1 MTTPAVRIAAAV
13 GGAVLSAGAVALT
26 SRVVLTRQAALAR
39 ERIGKPL
46 GELAL
51 DADRL
56 WRRSYAGEPVRL
68 VMLGDSLAAG
78 LGAER
83 RKDTLGGR
91 LARGLAKRARRPVR
105 LRTGAVVGAE
115 SATLP
120 DQIAALGDDA
130 AADVAVIV
138 VGGNDV
144 THRIPPGDA
153 ARSLA
158 DAVEAL
164 RSRGCAVVV
173 GTCPDL
179 GALRPV
185 PQPLR
190 SFASR
195 ASRALADAQETAA
208 RAAGARVVSLRR
220 AVGPVFVDRPDEM
233 FSLDRFHPSALGYR
247 RTADALLPAVFAALD
262 DATAARMLARADV
275 VRLAE
280 SMTTDPTPDRW
291 RRTDAYLTATL
302 VTPDPDLDAA
312 LADQRAAGLP
322 AIEVSPLSAKLLQ
335 LLIRIGGVRRVLEIG
350 TLGGFSTIAMARA
363 LPGDGRLLTIEA
375 EPRNAEVARTSIAR
389 AGVDDRVEVR
399 VGRGADVLPDVDEEF
414 DLVFIDA
421 DKESNTI
428 YLDHAARLTRPGAI
442 VVVDNVVRAGRVCDP
457 ATEDEQVAGTRRGL
471 EMLARDPR
479 FDATALQTLDLKGWD
494 GVAIAL
500 RVDPAS

>member
-1 MTTPAVRIAAAV
+1 MSAPAVRMATAF
-13 GGAVLSAGAVALT
+13 GGVVLSAGAVAVAA
-26 SRVVLTRQAALAR
+26 RAVLAHQAALAR

-46 GELAL
+46 GELAV

-78 LGAER
+78 LGADR

-91 LARGLAKRARRPVR
+91 LARGLAHRAHRPVR

-115 SATLP
+115 SSTLL

-130 AADVAVIV
+130 VADVAVIV

-144 THRIPPGDA
+144 THRIPPADA

-158 DAVEAL
+158 AAVELL
-164 RSRGCAVVV
+164 RARGCAVVV

-195 ASRALADAQETAA
+195 ASRALAAAQDAAA

-220 AVGPVFVDRPDEM
+220 TVGPVFVEHPDEM

-247 RTADALLPAVFAALD
+247 RTADALLPAVAAALD
-262 DATAARMLARADV
+262 EAMATRMLARADV

-280 SMTTDPTPDRW
+280 GMTDPTPDAW
-291 RRTDAYLTATL
+291 RRTDAYLTDTL
-302 VTPDPDLDAA
+302 VEPDAALAAA

-350 TLGGFSTIAMARA
+350 TLGGYSTIAMARA

-375 EPRNAEVARTSIAR
+375 EPRNAGVARHSIAR

-399 VGRGADVLPDVDEEF
+399 VGRAADVLPGVDEEF

-421 DKESNTI
+421 DKESNTV
-428 YLDHAARLTRPGAI
+428 YLDHAARLTRPGGI
-442 VVVDNVVRAGRVCDP
+442 IVVDNVVRAGRVCDP
-457 ATEDEQVAGTRRGL
+457 ATEDEQVAGTKRGL

-494 GVAIAL
+494 GLAL
-500 RVDPAS
+500 AVRVDPDA

>member
-1 MTTPAVRIAAAV
+1 MSAPAVRMATAF
-13 GGAVLSAGAVALT
+13 GGAVLSAGAVAVAA
-26 SRVVLTRQAALAR
+26 RAVLAHQAALAR

-46 GELAL
+46 GELAV

-78 LGAER
+78 LGADR

-91 LARGLAKRARRPVR
+91 LARGLAHRAHRPVR

-115 SATLP
+115 SSTLL
-120 DQIAALGDDA
+120 DQIASLGDDA
-130 AADVAVIV
+130 VADVAVIV

-144 THRIPPGDA
+144 THRIPPADA

-158 DAVEAL
+158 AAVELL
-164 RSRGCAVVV
+164 RARGCAVVV

-195 ASRALADAQETAA
+195 ASRALAAAQDAAA

-220 AVGPVFVDRPDEM
+220 TVGPVFVEHPDEM

-247 RTADALLPAVFAALD
+247 RTADALLPAVAAALD
-262 DATAARMLARADV
+262 EAMATRMLARADV

-280 SMTTDPTPDRW
+280 GMTDPTPDAW
-291 RRTDAYLTATL
+291 RRTDAYLTDTL
-302 VTPDPDLDAA
+302 VEPDAALAAA

-350 TLGGFSTIAMARA
+350 TLGGYSTIAMARA

-375 EPRNAEVARTSIAR
+375 EPRNAGVARRSIAR

-399 VGRGADVLPDVDEEF
+399 VGRAADVLPGVDEEF

-421 DKESNTI
+421 DKESNTV
-428 YLDHAARLTRPGAI
+428 YLDHAARLARPGGI
-442 VVVDNVVRAGRVCDP
+442 IVVDNVVRAGRVCDP
-457 ATEDEQVAGTRRGL
+457 ATEDEQVAGTKRGL

-494 GVAIAL
+494 GLAL
-500 RVDPAS
+500 AVRVDPDA

>member
-1 MTTPAVRIAAAV
+1 MQSPVARAAAAL
-13 GGAVLSAGAVALT
+13 GGTVLSLGATALT
-26 SRVVLTRQAALAR
+26 ARVLLSHQAALAR

-46 GELAL
+46 GELAV

-68 VMLGDSLAAG
+68 IMLGDSLAAG

-83 RKDTLGGR
+83 RKDTLGAR
-91 LARGLAKRARRPVR
+91 LARGLARRSRRPVR
-105 LRTGAVVGAE
+105 LRTAAVVGAE
-115 SATLP
+115 SATLLH
-120 DQIAALGDDA
+120 QIAALGDDA
-130 AADVAVIV
+130 TADVAVVV

-144 THRIPPGDA
+144 THRVPPEDA
-153 ARSLA
+153 ARSLF
-158 DAVEAL
+158 DAVQRL
-164 RSRGCAVVV
+164 REHGCAVVV

-190 SFASR
+190 TFASR
-195 ASRALADAQETAA
+195 ASRSLAAAQEVAA
-208 RAAGARVVSLRR
+208 RAAGAHVVSLRR
-220 AVGPVFVDRPDEM
+220 AVGPVFVERPDEM

-247 RTADALLPAVFAALD
+247 RTADALLPAVVAALA
-262 DATAARMLARADV
+262 DAVASRTLARAGR

-280 SMTTDPTPDRW
+280 GMTDPTPDAW

-302 VTPDPDLDAA
+302 VEPDAELAAA

-322 AIEVSPLSAKLLQ
+322 EIEVSPLSAKLLQ
-335 LLIRIGGVRRVLEIG
+335 LLIRIGRVRRVLEIG
-350 TLGGFSTIAMARA
+350 TLGGYSTIAMARA
-363 LPGDGRLLTIEA
+363 LPADGRVLSIEA
-375 EPRNAEVARTSIAR
+375 EPRNADVARRSIAR
-389 AGVDDRVEVR
+389 AGLDGRVEVR
-399 VGRGADVLPDVDEEF
+399 VGRAADVLPDVDEEF

-421 DKESNTI
+421 DKESNTV

-442 VVVDNVVRAGRVCDP
+442 VVVDNVVRGGRVSDP

-494 GVAIAL
+494 GLAL
-500 RVDPAS
+500 AVRADAGA